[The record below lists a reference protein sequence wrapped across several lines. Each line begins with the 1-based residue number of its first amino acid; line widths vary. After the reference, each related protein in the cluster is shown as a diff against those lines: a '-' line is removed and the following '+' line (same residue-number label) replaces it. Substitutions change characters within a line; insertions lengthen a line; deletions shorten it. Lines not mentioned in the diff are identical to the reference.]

1 MGSKQFAF
9 RFDEELID
17 LVKEKAK
24 SQRRSLNNYIEF
36 LLFKDVGYIPNGETV
51 KAIEEVRS
59 GDGEKIDDLEEWME
73 NI

>member
-17 LVKEKAK
+17 LIKEKAK

-36 LLFKDVGYIPNGETV
+36 LLFKDVGYIPNAETV
-51 KAIEEVRS
+51 KAIEDVRS
-59 GDGEKIDDLEEWME
+59 GDGEKIDDLEEWLE

>member
-36 LLFKDVGYIPNGETV
+36 LLFKDVGYIPNAETV

>member
-17 LVKEKAK
+17 LIKEKAK

-36 LLFKDVGYIPNGETV
+36 LLFKDVGYIPNAETV
-51 KAIEEVRS
+51 KAIEEVKS
-59 GDGEKIDDLEEWME
+59 SDGEKIDDLEEWLE